1 MQRIVD
7 ATLDAAVVAIVAA
20 ILFAFGIVAVALKV
34 WRMAYGPTGKAH
46 LRPVRPGR
54 GHANPA

>member
-20 ILFAFGIVAVALKV
+20 ILFAFGIG
-34 WRMAYGPTGKAH
+34 RRRAH
-46 LRPVRPGR
+46 KPRVISCRPLRSCPFRYVPVSF
-54 GHANPA
+54 